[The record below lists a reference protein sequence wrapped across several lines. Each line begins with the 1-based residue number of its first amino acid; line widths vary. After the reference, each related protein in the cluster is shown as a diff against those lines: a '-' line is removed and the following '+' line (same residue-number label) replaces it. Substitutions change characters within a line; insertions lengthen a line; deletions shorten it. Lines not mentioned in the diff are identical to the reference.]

1 MSKGLN
7 ELRDIAHNHAKS
19 HGFDD
24 MNVGTQLM
32 LIVTE
37 VSEAMEDY
45 RKGHS
50 PKVWWYE
57 SKDGRMIGQDHE
69 DYIDQEGDGPMLPPP
84 GKPCGVPSEI
94 ADVII
99 RALDFCGR
107 FGIDIECMVEE
118 KIAYNATRPHKHGKQ
133 V

>member
-57 SKDGRMIGQDHE
+57 KPDGTNAIMGVDFQDVK
-69 DYIDQEGDGPMLPPP
+69 GDAPLLPPP
-84 GKPCGVPSEI
+84 GKPCGIPSEI

-99 RALDFCGR
+99 RCLDFCGR
-107 FGIDIECMVEE
+107 FGIPIEDIVEE